1 MSPNTQIGKTR
12 AHRIAAANTAHAVS
26 GVLLNM
32 GMLLMVCSVIAA
44 LCVVSLASPVSIAAV
59 TLAGVVAVAVAGVAA
74 VLFSVITG
82 CSIRDLVESCRQV
95 KQVKEEGLATVQS
108 LQPVL

>member
-26 GVLLNM
+26 GVLINM
-32 GMLLMVCSVIAA
+32 GMLMMVCTVLAMLCAAIILCGVCCTAACCPPIIA
-44 LCVVSLASPVSIAAV
+44 
-59 TLAGVVAVAVAGVAA
+59 AVAVAGVAA

-108 LQPVL
+108 LQP